1 MHEKRSYLPVV
12 LSRSEMEAIIDS
24 TSNLKHKAM
33 IALMLDIFI
42 IGSYLNIRQ
51 NAVLCSD
58 YRFLYRGVSLPAANQ
73 NLKLRYYF
81 PLICKEFICEVKIL
95 RPWFL
100 FFNDD
105 LISNFSRLSIEN
117 INSV

>member
-1 MHEKRSYLPVV
+1 MKRERYLPVV
-12 LSRSEMEAIIDS
+12 LSHSEMEAIIDS

-33 IALMLDIFI
+33 IALMLGIFI
-42 IGSYLNIRQ
+42 IGSYLNIRH

-58 YRFLYRGVSLPAANQ
+58 YSFLYRYVSLPAANQ

-100 FFNDD
+100 FFNDN

>member
-1 MHEKRSYLPVV
+1 MKRERYLPVV

-24 TSNLKHKAM
+24 TFNLKPKAM

-58 YRFLYRGVSLPAANQ
+58 YRFLYRDVSLPAANQ
-73 NLKLRYYF
+73 DLKFRYYF
-81 PLICKEFICEVKIL
+81 PFIFKEFICEVKIL

-100 FFNDD
+100 FFNDN